1 MESLLSSEK
10 EPEHFLPLPLPL
22 LTFLLTLITLAAL
35 PLPLILILVFI
46 FELTPRLPGAAIAA
60 ALTV

>member
-10 EPEHFLPLPLPL
+10 EPEHFLPLPL

>member
-10 EPEHFLPLPLPL
+10 EPEHFLPLHLL

-46 FELTPRLPGAAIAA
+46 FELTARLPGAAIAA